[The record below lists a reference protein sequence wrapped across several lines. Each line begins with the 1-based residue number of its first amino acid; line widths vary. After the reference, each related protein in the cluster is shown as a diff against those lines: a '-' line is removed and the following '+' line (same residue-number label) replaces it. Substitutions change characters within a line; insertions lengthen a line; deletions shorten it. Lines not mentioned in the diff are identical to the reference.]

1 MRQHFDPERRS
12 REARRVETAIGLFQ
26 VISPG
31 APKNERAPLW
41 GPFVFGVCWMKMR
54 TPVRSEEGAAR
65 RQAEPNSKLTGKRNI
80 DGIRALDALPV
91 EHSHEFGIRIRIEIG
106 IVQKL

>member
-1 MRQHFDPERRS
+1 MCPEQSVSYVSSSSKGPQR
-12 REARRVETAIGLFQ
+12 
-26 VISPG
+26 
-31 APKNERAPLW
+31 
-41 GPFVFGVCWMKMR
+41 GPFFILGVWMKMR

-80 DGIRALDALPV
+80 DGIRAFDALPV